1 MKKFIWWTS
10 DLHENLWKDEEIF
23 NFSILF
29 EIEKNKYIE
38 TQLNQDTIS
47 R

>member
-10 DLHENLWKDEEIF
+10 DLHENLCKDEEIF

-38 TQLNQDTIS
+38 TQLNQDTIL